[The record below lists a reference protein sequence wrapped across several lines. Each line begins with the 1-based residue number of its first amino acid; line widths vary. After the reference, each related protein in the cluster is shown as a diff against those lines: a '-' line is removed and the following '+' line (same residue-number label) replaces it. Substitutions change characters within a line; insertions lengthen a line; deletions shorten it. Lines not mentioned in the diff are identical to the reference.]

1 MVEGVVAVQVEMVEL
16 DNIDLEILLGRIVVV
31 SHKNRSHLHNLF
43 VAKSALL

>member
-31 SHKNRSHLHNLF
+31 RRKNRFHLHTLF